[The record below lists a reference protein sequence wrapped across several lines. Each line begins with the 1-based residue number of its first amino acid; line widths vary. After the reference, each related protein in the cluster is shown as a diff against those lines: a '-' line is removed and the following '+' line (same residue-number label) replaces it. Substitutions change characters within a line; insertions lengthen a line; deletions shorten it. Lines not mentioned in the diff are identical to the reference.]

1 MAGSQITI
9 GNVRI
14 IGLSD
19 AVLAHPLSLD
29 WLFPSVPA
37 EEWEGYRQG
46 YPDAFVGPGAWRVN
60 VGCYLI
66 RSLDKTIL
74 VDTGIGAAGGE
85 IANSFKIPGG
95 GLLLEKL
102 RSLSLRP
109 EDVDVV
115 FLTHLHRDHVGWNV
129 VQEDGQRRRTFS
141 RARYIVHQADW
152 ETFHRPEVQAAW
164 SLTHLEQ
171 AVTALET
178 LGGLE
183 LISGELNLTDEV
195 KAIHTPGHTP
205 GHMSVLVVSRAR
217 SAVITGDV
225 IVHPAQ
231 VANADC
237 AFGFDMDVQGARQT
251 RHRLLDRIEAEGI
264 TVLGGHFPKPGYG
277 RLVRE
282 AGRRYWQAL

>member
-9 GNVRI
+9 GKVRI
-14 IGLSD
+14 TGLSD
-19 AVLAHPLSLD
+19 AVLAHPLTLD
-29 WLFPSVPA
+29 RLFPSVPA
-37 EEWEGYRQG
+37 EAWEGYRQG
-46 YPDAFVGPGAWRVN
+46 YPDAFVGSSAWRVN
-60 VGCYLI
+60 VGCYLL
-66 RSLDKTIL
+66 RSSGKTIL
-74 VDTGIGAAGGE
+74 VDAGIGAAGGE
-85 IANSFKIPGG
+85 IANSLRVPSGG
-95 GLLLEKL
+95 RLLEKL
-102 RSLSLRP
+102 QSLSLRP

-129 VQEDGQRRRTFS
+129 VQEDGQRRLTFP

-152 ETFHRPEVQAAW
+152 EAFHRPEVQAAW

-171 AVTALET
+171 AVTPLQS

-183 LISGELNLTDEV
+183 LISGELNITDEV
-195 KAIHTPGHTP
+195 MAVHTPGHTP
-205 GHMSVLVVSRAR
+205 GHMSVLVLSRAR

-237 AFGFDMDVQGARQT
+237 AFGFDMDVQEARQT
-251 RHRLLDRIEAEGI
+251 RHRLLEQIEAEGMA
-264 TVLGGHFPKPGYG
+264 VFGGHFPKRGYG

-282 AGRRYWQAL
+282 DGRRYWQAL

>member
-1 MAGSQITI
+1 MAGSQVAI
-9 GNVRI
+9 GNVRF
-14 IGLSD
+14 IGFSD
-19 AVLAHPLSLD
+19 AVLAHPLTLD
-29 WLFPSVPA
+29 RLFPSVSA
-37 EEWEGYRQG
+37 DAWEGYRQS
-46 YPDAFVGPGAWRVN
+46 YPGAFSGPSAWRVN
-60 VGCYLI
+60 VGCYLL
-66 RSLDKTIL
+66 RSSGKTIL

-129 VQEDGQRRRTFS
+129 AQEDGQRRLTFP

-152 ETFHRPEVQAAW
+152 ETFHRLEVQAAW

-171 AVTALET
+171 AVTPLQA

-183 LISGELNLTDEV
+183 LISGDLNITDEV
-195 KAIHTPGHTP
+195 KAVHTPGHTP

-237 AFGFDMDVQGARQT
+237 AFGFDMDVQEARQT
-251 RHRLLDRIEAEGI
+251 RHRLLEQIEAEGMA
-264 TVLGGHFPKPGYG
+264 VFGGHFPEPGSG

-282 AGRRYWQAL
+282 DGRRYWQAL